1 MSVVYKDV
9 IAGTKVDLKIEDRER
24 VDKWKALS
32 AEEVFEIKLREAF
45 QLYDVD
51 RMGEIGR

>member
-1 MSVVYKDV
+1 MSVLYKDIISRV
-9 IAGTKVDLKIEDRER
+9 KGDLKTEDRER
-24 VDKWKALS
+24 VDKWRSLS
-32 AEEVFEIKLREAF
+32 AEEIFDTKLREAF

>member
-9 IAGTKVDLKIEDRER
+9 IAGAKVDLKIEDRER